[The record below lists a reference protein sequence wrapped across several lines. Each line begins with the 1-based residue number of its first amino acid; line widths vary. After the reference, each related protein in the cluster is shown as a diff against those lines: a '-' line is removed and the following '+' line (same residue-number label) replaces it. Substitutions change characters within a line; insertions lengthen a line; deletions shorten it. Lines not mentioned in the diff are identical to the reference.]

1 MVPSSGSAD
10 QVKGALARLSG
21 RYRAVI
27 YRSYYLGW
35 TTAQIALDL
44 GIDDDTVKGELH
56 DALCALWAGLRSVD
70 GRPLRPS

>member
-10 QVKGALARLSG
+10 QLKGALARLSG

-35 TTAQIALDL
+35 TTAQIAADL
-44 GIDDDTVKGELH
+44 GIDDDTVKGDLH
-56 DALCALWAGLRSVD
+56 DALCALRAGLPTAGINS
-70 GRPLRPS
+70 

>member
-1 MVPSSGSAD
+1 MAPSSGSAD

-35 TTAQIALDL
+35 ATAQIAADL
-44 GIDDDTVKGELH
+44 GIDEDTVKGDLH
-56 DALCALWAGLRSVD
+56 DALCALRAGLSTA
-70 GRPLRPS
+70 GINS

>member
-1 MVPSSGSAD
+1 MVPSAGSAD

-35 TTAQIALDL
+35 TTAQIAADL
-44 GIDDDTVKGELH
+44 GIGDDTVKGELH
-56 DALCALWAGLRSVD
+56 EALCALRAGLPRA
-70 GRPLRPS
+70 GINR